1 MKKLLILASLLV
13 LTACSEPM
21 DTVSESMPKGEIKQE
36 KEMMKNTVHVYS
48 LTQNSE
54 GTIIH
59 WKDRDKWLIVP
70 ASVVV
75 EHPKA
80 LIETSNG
87 QLLEGTITYINKETN
102 TAIVHFRNSA
112 ILKENLSNLQ

>member
-1 MKKLLILASLLV
+1 MKKLLILGSLLF

-21 DTVSESMPKGEIKQE
+21 DTVSDSMPKGEIKQE
-36 KEMMKNTVHVYS
+36 KEIMTQAVHVYS

-59 WKDRDKWLIVP
+59 WDERDKWLIVP

-80 LIETSNG
+80 LVETSKV
-87 QLLEGTITYINKETN
+87 QFDVYVL
-102 TAIVHFRNSA
+102 
-112 ILKENLSNLQ
+112 LKEVNSMRK